1 MKTNTLRHS
10 FTLIRGNEK
19 TVIKITL
26 DDDCKNGHE
35 DFSLTADIY
44 EKHPRKGWEDVGGGC
59 CHDHILKIKPELAPF
74 AALHLSTFEGVP
86 MHAFSNAWYWF
97 QGAFPEFSVEKYHG
111 GTGSGGK
118 PPAECARIFAE
129 HIRATSEEVQE
140 IASQNPRTQDELQ
153 CLIEDM
159 GFTDQWK
166 VEAQAAIKQLEE
178 WTENEFESKATRGR
192 YAPLSPE
199 VRAIIAERKASGYY
213 LPENVVKRDQE
224 AKAAVK
230 AKKLATIE
238 SDYAAKRKRL
248 EQDYRIDKWMAENF
262 DKKPN
267 VTWYAHSNTLEAN
280 WTSTEKLLTRAEF
293 DALTAMMPGEIF
305 DTPPKFVFKDKPRF

>member
-19 TVIKITL
+19 TVIKLTL
-26 DDDCKNGHE
+26 DDDCRNGHE

-44 EKHPRKGWEDVGGGC
+44 EKTPHGWRDSGGGC
-59 CHDHILKIKPELAPF
+59 CHEHILKIKPELAPF

-86 MHAFSNAWYWF
+86 MHSASNAWYWF

-111 GTGSGGK
+111 GTGSDGK
-118 PPAECARIFAE
+118 PPAECALIFAE
-129 HIRATSEEVQE
+129 HIRATPEEVQE
-140 IASQNPRTQDELQ
+140 IASQNPRTQDELHA
-153 CLIEDM
+153 IMEDM
-159 GFTDQWK
+159 GFPDQWSL
-166 VEAQAAIKQLEE
+166 EAQAAIKQLEE
-178 WTENEFESKATRGR
+178 WTGNEFESKATRGR
-192 YAPLSPE
+192 YEPLSAE
-199 VRAIIAERKASGYY
+199 VRAAIAERKASGYY
-213 LPENVVKRDQE
+213 LPENVAKRDQE

-230 AKKLATIE
+230 AKKLAAIE
-238 SDYAAKRKRL
+238 TDYAAKRARL
-248 EQDYRIDKWMAENF
+248 DQDYRIDKWMAETF

-267 VTWYAHSNTLEAN
+267 VIWYAHSNELAAN

-293 DALTAMMPGEIF
+293 DALTASVPGEIF